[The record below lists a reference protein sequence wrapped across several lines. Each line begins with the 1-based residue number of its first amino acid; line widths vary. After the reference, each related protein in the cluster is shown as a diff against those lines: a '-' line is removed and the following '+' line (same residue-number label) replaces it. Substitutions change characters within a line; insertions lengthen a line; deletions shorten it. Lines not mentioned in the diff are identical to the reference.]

1 MKKTVWITLIL
12 ILGLACGISLLVLAH
27 MGEGAGALASPRA
40 ATFLVLGIDEAASN
54 TDVILL
60 LHYEPASASLAVAQ
74 IPRDTYLENETG
86 VPKVNHLYASRRAAG
101 DGHGAALSYT
111 AKTLSSALG
120 LSLDGAISLN
130 FSALSALVDDM
141 GGLPITLG
149 ADFTYDRPDGTP
161 AVLPAGEHCLTG
173 EQALGFVRHRADYLE
188 GDIGRIDAQKLFLSA
203 FLHRATEAM
212 SPTRL
217 LSYLSSPPAGM
228 TVALYSEGAPAL
240 AAHLYL
246 SRHSLSAVYFSLP
259 GEAAQTAGGAW
270 YYYLNRE
277 ATAVSLATYLGGVG
291 KSGFDTARRFCGQ
304 GIRAENVYYSTDFQT
319 KIYTD
324 RELSDI
330 IIQKKEP
337 L

>member
-1 MKKTVWITLIL
+1 MKKTVLISLIL
-12 ILGLACGISLLVLAH
+12 ILGLACGISLLVFAH
-27 MGEGAGALASPRA
+27 TGEGGGVAPQA
-40 ATFLVLGIDEAASN
+40 ATFLVLGIDEAAAN

-60 LHYEPASASLAVAQ
+60 LHYESATATLSVAQ

-86 VPKVNHLYASRRAAG
+86 VPKVNHLYAARRAAG
-101 DGHGAALSYT
+101 DGHADALSYT
-111 AKTLSSALG
+111 AKVLSSALG
-120 LSLDGAISLN
+120 LSFDGAISLD

-141 GGLPITLG
+141 GGLPITLT
-149 ADFTYDRPDGTP
+149 ADFTYDMPDGTP
-161 AVLPAGEHCLTG
+161 AVLPAGEHCLSG
-173 EQALGFVRHRADYLE
+173 AQALGFVRHRADYLE

-203 FLHRATEAM
+203 FLHRATEAL

-228 TVALYSEGAPAL
+228 TVALYSEGASAL
-240 AAHLYL
+240 AAQLYL

-259 GEAAQTAGGAW
+259 GEAAQAANGVW

-277 ATAVSLATYLGGVG
+277 ATASVLTAYLGLAGRG
-291 KSGFDTARRFCGQ
+291 GFDAAHRFCGQ
-304 GIRAENVYYSTDFQT
+304 GITAENLYYATDFQT

-330 IIQKKEP
+330 TIQKKEP